1 MSQTILVTGASSG
14 IGQATT
20 RLLAERGF
28 TVFGTAR
35 KPESGQSQGVT
46 MVALDVRS
54 DESVRAC
61 VGQVVAQAGRLDVLV
76 NNAGY
81 TVTGAAEETSV
92 DEAKAQLETN
102 FFGAVRMVNAVLPG
116 MRAAGAGKIINI
128 SSLAGNTAIPY
139 SAFYSASKFALEGY
153 SEALWYE
160 VRPLGISV
168 SLVEPG
174 FVNTPIGEAA
184 PVAGRPLH
192 AYDAPRKRMLAAFGQ
207 ALKSGIPPEQVAR
220 RVLEIIE
227 HPNPGLR
234 YRVGAQATWL
244 PRLRNVVPWKVYAAG
259 VRKTF
264 AV

>member
-14 IGQATT
+14 IGQATA

-35 KPESGQSQGVT
+35 KPDAAKPQGFS
-46 MVALDVRS
+46 MLALDVRS
-54 DESVRAC
+54 DNSVRAC
-61 VGQVVAQAGRLDVLV
+61 VEQVIAQAGRLDVLV

-81 TVTGAAEETSV
+81 SVTGAAEETSV
-92 DEAKAQLETN
+92 EEAKAQFETN
-102 FFGAVRMVNAVLPG
+102 FFGSVRMVNAVLPG
-116 MRAAGAGKIINI
+116 MRARGAGKIINI

-153 SEALWYE
+153 SESLWHE
-160 VRPLGISV
+160 LRPFGISV
-168 SLVEPG
+168 VLVEPG
-174 FVNTPIGEAA
+174 FVNTPIAEASPIA
-184 PVAGRPLH
+184 ARPLA
-192 AYDAPRKRMLAAFGQ
+192 AYDAPRKRMLAAFGH
-207 ALKSGIPPEQVAR
+207 ALESGIPPEQVAR
-220 RVLEIIE
+220 RVLLIVEQKA
-227 HPNPGLR
+227 PGLR

-244 PRLRNVVPWKVYAAG
+244 PRVRNVVPWKVYAAG

>member
-14 IGQATT
+14 IGQSTA

-35 KPESGQSQGVT
+35 KPDASKREPFT
-46 MVALDVRS
+46 MLALDVRS
-54 DESVRAC
+54 DESVRTC
-61 VGQVVAQAGRLDVLV
+61 VDQVMAKAGRLDVLV

-81 TVTGAAEETSV
+81 AMMGAAEETSV
-92 DEAKAQLETN
+92 EEARAQFETN
-102 FFGAVRMVNAVLPG
+102 FFGIVRMVNAVLPG

-139 SAFYSASKFALEGY
+139 SAFYSATKFAVEGY
-153 SEALWYE
+153 SESLWHE
-160 VRPLGISV
+160 VRPFGVSV

-174 FVNTPIGEAA
+174 FVNTPIGEASPEA
-184 PVAGRPLH
+184 QRALS
-192 AYDAPRKRMLAAFGQ
+192 AYTVTRKRMLAKFGRS
-207 ALKSGIPPEQVAR
+207 LKGGIAPEQVAR
-220 RVLEIIE
+220 RVLQVVESKS
-227 HPNPGLR
+227 PGLR

>member
-14 IGQATT
+14 IGQSTA

-35 KPESGQSQGVT
+35 KPDPQNHESFT
-46 MVALDVRS
+46 MLALDVRS

-61 VGQVVAQAGRLDVLV
+61 VDQVMAKSGRLDVLV

-81 TVTGAAEETSV
+81 AITGAAEETSV
-92 DEAKAQLETN
+92 EEAKAQFETN
-102 FFGAVRMVNAVLPG
+102 FFGIVRMVNAVLPG

-139 SAFYSASKFALEGY
+139 SGLYSATKFAVEGY
-153 SEALWYE
+153 SESLWYE
-160 VRPLGISV
+160 VRPFGVSV

-174 FVNTPIGEAA
+174 FVNTPIGEASPA
-184 PVAGRPLH
+184 AARPVP
-192 AYDAPRKRMLAAFGQ
+192 AYDATRKRMLAAFGH
-207 ALKSGIPPEQVAR
+207 ALEGGIPPEQVAR
-220 RVLEIIE
+220 RVLQIVESKA
-227 HPNPGLR
+227 PGLR

-244 PRLRNVVPWKVYAAG
+244 PRLRNVVPWKMYAAG

>member
-14 IGQATT
+14 IGQSTA

-35 KPESGQSQGVT
+35 KPDPQKHESFT
-46 MVALDVRS
+46 MLALDVRS

-61 VGQVVAQAGRLDVLV
+61 VDQVMAKSGRLDVLV

-81 TVTGAAEETSV
+81 AITGAAEETSV
-92 DEAKAQLETN
+92 EEAKAQFETN
-102 FFGAVRMVNAVLPG
+102 FFGIVRMVNAVLPR

-139 SAFYSASKFALEGY
+139 SGLYSATKFAVEGY
-153 SEALWYE
+153 SESLWYE
-160 VRPLGISV
+160 VRPFGVSV

-174 FVNTPIGEAA
+174 FVNTPIGEASPA
-184 PVAGRPLH
+184 AARPVP
-192 AYDAPRKRMLAAFGQ
+192 AYDATRKRMLAAFGH
-207 ALKSGIPPEQVAR
+207 ALEGGIPPEQVAR
-220 RVLEIIE
+220 RVLQIVESKA
-227 HPNPGLR
+227 PGLR